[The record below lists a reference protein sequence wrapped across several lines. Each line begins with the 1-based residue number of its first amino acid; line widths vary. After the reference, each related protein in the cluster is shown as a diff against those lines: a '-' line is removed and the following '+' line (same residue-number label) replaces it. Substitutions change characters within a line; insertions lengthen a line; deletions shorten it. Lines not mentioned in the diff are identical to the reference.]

1 MKKLKIISVILTAV
15 CLCAFLSSCG
25 SVLTVKDV
33 RFTAVLVNPNGEM
46 TLLCGAFGG
55 DIKGTEDNPPTVLD
69 AAIALLEENGIQY
82 KTASDGKSITSISSK
97 SETTR
102 NGYSYVWVYEINGVE
117 PKDKRAYEIEVQEGD
132 VIVYYLK
139 PELDESGIVS
149 DDTDLIDGTDSV
161 IEDTETVAG

>member
-1 MKKLKIISVILTAV
+1 MKKLKIISVILAAV
-15 CLCAFLSSCG
+15 CLMAIFPSCG

-33 RFTAVLVNPNGEM
+33 RFTAVLVDPKGEM

-55 DIKGTEDNPPTVLD
+55 DIKGTADNPPTVLD
-69 AAIALLEENGIQY
+69 AAIALLEENGVNY

-97 SETTR
+97 SESTK
-102 NGYSYVWVYEINGVE
+102 NGYSYVWVYEINGKE

-139 PELDESGIVS
+139 PELDTTGGGSG
-149 DDTDLIDGTDSV
+149 DDTASTDG
-161 IEDTETVAG
+161 TETVAG